1 MPATAVRTRSRKG
14 PRNFAEAKALG
25 RLTTVEETAMP
36 LLGVTNARLYDMARR
51 KLVPHVR
58 LGRTVKFSPEV
69 LEKWVADGG
78 RSLPG
83 GWKRKAD

>member
-1 MPATAVRTRSRKG
+1 MPATAVRARSRKG

-25 RLTTVEETAMP
+25 RLTSVEETAP
-36 LLGVTNARLYDMARR
+36 LLDVTEPRLYDMARR

-69 LEKWVADGG
+69 LEKWVASGG
-78 RSLPG
+78 KALPG
-83 GWKRKAD
+83 GWRRKAED